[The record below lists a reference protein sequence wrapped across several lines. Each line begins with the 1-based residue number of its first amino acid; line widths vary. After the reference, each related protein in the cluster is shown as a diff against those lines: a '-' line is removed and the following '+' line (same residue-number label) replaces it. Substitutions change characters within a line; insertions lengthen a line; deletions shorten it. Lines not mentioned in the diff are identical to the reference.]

1 MVSENYKD
9 GDFLMGTMDEKI
21 TGVVDAVVY
30 QSPDGSYTV
39 CDLEDSSG
47 ELVTLVGSLPMIS
60 EGDTVTAY
68 GRWDTHPTYGK
79 QFRCEYYEQDMPS
92 SEGDILRYLSA
103 GNVKGIGPKTAIKIV
118 EKYGTET
125 FDVIEN
131 HPEWLAEMSGI
142 SKKKAA
148 QIGESFRES
157 AGARAVIMYC
167 KNICSPSVSMRIY
180 KKWGAAAVNK
190 IKANPYTLCRDI
202 SGISFRKADELA
214 HSMGL
219 EPDSPE
225 RISAGIDFVL
235 SEEARRGGHTC
246 VPFGTLVAY
255 ASDLLALEPQTVS
268 DAAETLISRLALS
281 CEMLSDERVVYL
293 PKYYKAENSIAESLL
308 RLSALCPKI
317 DAGDIGIFID
327 NLERSNGITFAD
339 MQRRAIAASME
350 NGVMILTG
358 GPGTGKTTI
367 TRAILSIFES
377 MGQKCALAAPTGRA
391 ANRMSEATSHEAQ
404 TIHRLLETSF
414 SAENDDESGVFLR
427 DENNTLDEDVF
438 IIDEVSMID
447 TLLMHSL
454 LRAIKPG
461 ARVIFVGD
469 SDQLPSVGAGN
480 VLGDLI
486 DSGCFC
492 TVRLT
497 EIFRQSGESL
507 IVTNAHAVNH
517 GIMPTSGGRESDFFI
532 LKRQSDADVAAA
544 ITDLCTRR
552 LPMAY
557 GEDIVSKIQV
567 ISPSKKGAAGTEEIC
582 RALQNALNPKSPDKR
597 EITRAGVTFREGD
610 RVMQMRNNY
619 TIEWEKDSTDG
630 HGIFNGDIGVIEEID
645 TDGAVTVNFDGKRAV
660 YGQTELEE
668 LDLSYA
674 ITVHKSQGSEYP
686 VVIIP
691 VYGCHPML
699 LSKYLLYTA
708 ITRASRLVILVARPD
723 SLQYMVS
730 NSSHSKRSTGLSYI
744 LKKYSGTAQ

>member
-1 MVSENYKD
+1 
-9 GDFLMGTMDEKI
+9 MDNLLHF
-21 TGVVDAVVY
+21 V
-30 QSPDGSYTV
+30 QTV
-39 CDLEDSSG
+39 NS
-47 ELVTLVGSLPMIS
+47 
-60 EGDTVTAY
+60 
-68 GRWDTHPTYGK
+68 
-79 QFRCEYYEQDMPS
+79 
-92 SEGDILRYLSA
+92 YLSDYILVILLIGVGLWYSIKTNFVQVRCFKEGMKKVF
-103 GNVKGIGPKTAIKIV
+103 GNLKLNG
-118 EKYGTET
+118 EKHESGMSS
-125 FDVIEN
+125 FQA
-131 HPEWLAEMSGI
+131 LA
-142 SKKKAA
+142 
-148 QIGESFRES
+148 
-157 AGARAVIMYC
+157 
-167 KNICSPSVSMRIY
+167 
-180 KKWGAAAVNK
+180 
-190 IKANPYTLCRDI
+190 T
-202 SGISFRKADELA
+202 
-214 HSMGL
+214 
-219 EPDSPE
+219 
-225 RISAGIDFVL
+225 
-235 SEEARRGGHTC
+235 
-246 VPFGTLVAY
+246 
-255 ASDLLALEPQTVS
+255 
-268 DAAETLISRLALS
+268 
-281 CEMLSDERVVYL
+281 
-293 PKYYKAENSIAESLL
+293 
-308 RLSALCPKI
+308 
-317 DAGDIGIFID
+317 
-327 NLERSNGITFAD
+327 
-339 MQRRAIAASME
+339 AIAAQVGTGNIVGAS
-350 NGVMILTG
+350 GAILTG

-552 LPMAY
+552 LPTAY

-597 EITRAGVTFREGD
+597 ELTRAGVTFREGD

-645 TDGAVTVNFDGKRAV
+645 TDGAVAVNFDGKRAV

-686 VVIIP
+686 VGIIP

-699 LSKYLLYTA
+699 LQMPIIIALFQVL
-708 ITRASRLVILVARPD
+708 REMP
-723 SLQYMVS
+723 
-730 NSSHSKRSTGLSYI
+730 N
-744 LKKYSGTAQ
+744 